1 MTSTLTTSRTSSDGT
16 TPPDDHSG
24 GRAHQ
29 GVCPTWGV
37 SREEGGTMPLPVV
50 LDSESGR
57 VIEADAPPAARQG
70 SSALRDGAAF
80 HTFRAAVPPVGPA
93 SASGPVVQIPSVAI
107 ADQPA
112 RDDHRS
118 TAEQD
123 TRTELQLE
131 LFYDSIAADFDR
143 IMNRY
148 DLQRRLATVYEI
160 LLGRFDLT
168 GRRLLDAGCGTGWF
182 SLRAQQRGAIV
193 TALDIGPK
201 LLEQVRRKCR
211 VKTVC
216 GNVLDM
222 QFEDG
227 CFDVVVSSECI
238 EHTRNPRRAVQEL
251 IRVCRPGGLIVITSN
266 NRFWYWLC
274 ALANKY
280 RLRPYEGLELWPG
293 WAEFRSWMEQPNT
306 HLVEMRGI
314 HLFPFQVRLLHPL
327 LKFMDRFGRFLGPLC
342 VNQAALAVKL
352 C

>member
-1 MTSTLTTSRTSSDGT
+1 LESDCPIKARV
-16 TPPDDHSG
+16 TPATRYDSPEL
-24 GRAHQ
+24 RA
-29 GVCPTWGV
+29 
-37 SREEGGTMPLPVV
+37 
-50 LDSESGR
+50 
-57 VIEADAPPAARQG
+57 
-70 SSALRDGAAF
+70 GAAF
-80 HTFRAAVPPVGPA
+80 RPFRAAVPAATQTGALGQAVEAP
-93 SASGPVVQIPSVAI
+93 SAVI
-107 ADQPA
+107 ADRLALDVP
-112 RDDHRS
+112 RS
-118 TAEQD
+118 TAEHD
-123 TRTELQLE
+123 ARTELQLE
-131 LFYDSIAADFDR
+131 LFYDSIAEDFDR
-143 IMNRY
+143 IMSRY
-148 DLQRRLATVYEI
+148 DLQRRLATVYEV

-168 GRRLLDAGCGTGWF
+168 GRQLLDAGCGTGWF
-182 SLRAQQRGAIV
+182 SLWAQQRGAIV

-216 GNVLDM
+216 GDVLDM

-280 RLRPYEGLELWPG
+280 HLRPYEGLELWPG
-293 WAEFRSWMEQPNT
+293 WAELRSWIEQPNT

-314 HLFPFQVRLLHPL
+314 HLFPFQVSLLHPL
-327 LKFMDRFGRFLGPLC
+327 LKFLDRFGRFLGPLC